1 MYALFVL
8 LPAGLR
14 PDELLGAAALPGCAV
29 RTYGPADDARH
40 LHSLVRAA
48 RDPLA
53 TRWRRG
59 MAVAIGAGAA
69 LGLLTNGVL
78 AAAFGMFGGLVEI
91 ALPLGAGVGAFLG
104 GFTAAMTGTERPNP
118 ALRPL
123 LAQVQ
128 PGQVLLQVVATA
140 PAARPALDVL
150 RSRAESR
157 GLTPIVLRP

>member
-1 MYALFVL
+1 MHGLFVL
-8 LPAGLR
+8 LPAGL
-14 PDELLGAAALPGCAV
+14 PPAELLGAAPPPGCAV
-29 RTYGPADDARH
+29 RSYGPADDARH
-40 LHSLVRAA
+40 LHSLLRAA

-59 MAVAIGAGAA
+59 MALAIGVGAA

-78 AAAFGMFGGLVEI
+78 TAAFGMFGGLVEI

-104 GFTAAMTGTERPNP
+104 AFTAAMTGTERPVD

-128 PGQVLLQVVATA
+128 PGQVLLQVAAAA
-140 PAARPALDVL
+140 PAARPALDAV
-150 RSRAESR
+150 RARAEAR
-157 GLTPIVLRP
+157 GLPAVVLRP

>member
-1 MYALFVL
+1 MHVLFVL
-8 LPAGLR
+8 LPAGTAPATLLDGPPGDLR
-14 PDELLGAAALPGCAV
+14 V
-29 RTYGPADDARH
+29 RVYPPADSPAH

-59 MAVAIGAGAA
+59 MALAIGIGAA
-69 LGLLTNGVL
+69 LGLCTNGVL

-104 GFTAAMTGTERPNP
+104 GFTAAMTGTERPRN

-128 PGQVLLQVVATA
+128 PGQVLLQVAAAA
-140 PAARPALDVL
+140 PAARAALDAIRARADAMGLPSVVS
-150 RSRAESR
+150 RS
-157 GLTPIVLRP
+157 